1 MKNDNIGID
10 GVELT
15 FELDKEN
22 LRRLSDRYNLLNE
35 QGRIFGSVE
44 VLRRKVNVKFNSPK
58 YVREN
63 NLIPFSRNDFIKLN
77 SMWLCLERQLSA
89 LFGDL
94 SKCRLK
100 NIECNIT
107 LKIVGR
113 CALSQVL
120 DLINRSFT
128 DTVNIVYE
136 GVSAKCK
143 YMKKKQSLIIKVKNY
158 FILKIYNKTLEA
170 TRKEIPVEQ
179 GLLRIE
185 IVMLDRT
192 IKRLFSGRVPN
203 LREVLCQKLLR
214 LFINEY
220 KRIFS
225 EVIVKKHITPC
236 LNGIVKILHESLHET
251 GNLIDTIALLREIIV
266 DQEVYRRAL
275 YKWYLDRGFTHLR
288 ATRNADNQIFRL
300 KKYGLPQDVIAT
312 IKAFNQLCK

>member
-128 DTVNIVYE
+128 DTVNVVYE

-143 YMKKKQSLIIKVKNY
+143 YMKEKQSLIIKVKNY
-158 FILKIYNKTLEA
+158 FTLKIYNKTLEA
-170 TRKEIPVEQ
+170 MRKGISAEE

-203 LREVLCQKLLR
+203 LCELLCQKSLR
-214 LFINEY
+214 LFIKEY

-225 EVIVKKHITPC
+225 QGILEKYIKPC
-236 LNGIVKILHESLHET
+236 LSDITNILHESLHET
-251 GNLIDTIALLREIIV
+251 GNPKDTIVLLSGIIV

-275 YKWYLDRGFTHLR
+275 CRWYRDRGFAPQR
-288 ATRNADNQIFRL
+288 ARRNADNQIFRL